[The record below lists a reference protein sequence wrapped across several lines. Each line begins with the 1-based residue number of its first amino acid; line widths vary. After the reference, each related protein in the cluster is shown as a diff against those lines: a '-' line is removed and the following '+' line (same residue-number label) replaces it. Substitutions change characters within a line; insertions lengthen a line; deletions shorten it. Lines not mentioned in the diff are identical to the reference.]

1 MFEKYDHGDPILFH
15 EPDPAKGTKDK
26 VKQTQ
31 WTQNGVAG

>member
-15 EPDPAKGTKDK
+15 EPDPATKDK